1 MVDADGL
8 ISGGQSLGV
17 VAQFSEL
24 AAEVG
29 QGGGEVGQ
37 VQAGQDT
44 RGYSPVE
51 TGFAYLPMVVISLVG
66 SVGSNIVLLPRT
78 GPKPLVAAGML
89 LAAGGMVWLTRIG
102 LHSGYAADLLGP
114 LLLSGAGL
122 GLAISPSM
130 NTATFGVPPADAG
143 VASATANTQ
152 QQVGTSIGTA
162 LLNTIAVSATA
173 SYLTTHR
180 AAGHPAGLATLAL
193 LHGYTTAF
201 WWSAGILA
209 AGAVICGALLRRGP
223 LAGRGDSGQAGPQAP
238 RQELAGAGQDR

>member
-89 LAAGGMVWLTRIG
+89 LAAGGMVWLTRI
-102 LHSGYAADLLGP
+102 
-114 LLLSGAGL
+114 
-122 GLAISPSM
+122 
-130 NTATFGVPPADAG
+130 
-143 VASATANTQ
+143 
-152 QQVGTSIGTA
+152 
-162 LLNTIAVSATA
+162 
-173 SYLTTHR
+173 
-180 AAGHPAGLATLAL
+180 
-193 LHGYTTAF
+193 
-201 WWSAGILA
+201 
-209 AGAVICGALLRRGP
+209 CGALLRRGP